1 MVIILVGPPG
11 SGKGTQAKV
20 LCERFGIPQIST
32 GDMLRAAK
40 KAGTLDKRY
49 LEIMD
54 SGGLVPDE
62 AMIELIDKRLDESDC
77 RSGCLL
83 DGFPRTVP
91 QAEALEEVLR
101 RKRNAGTMGI
111 GANAKEKAEKADSAD
126 AAPIDAVVQL
136 DVQRSLLEERLVH
149 RRTDKTSGQIYHLL
163 YNPPPPGVELEHR
176 ADDRPEAVGKRL
188 DAYEAMTA
196 ALLPFYEGKGL
207 LRRVDGVGKPEDVTA
222 RVLSALGRSSSGAA

>member
-1 MVIILVGPPG
+1 MIVILVGPPG

-20 LCERFGIPQIST
+20 VCGTLGIPQIST

-62 AMIELIDKRLDESDC
+62 AMIELIDKRLDEADC
-77 RSGCLL
+77 KPGCLL

-91 QAEALEEVLR
+91 QAEALEGVLLT
-101 RKRNAGTMGI
+101 KFGI
-111 GANAKEKAEKADSAD
+111 KDEGAS
-126 AAPIDAVVQL
+126 PIDAVIQL
-136 DVQRSLLEERLVH
+136 DVSRALLEERLVH

-163 YNPPPPGVELEHR
+163 YNPPPPGAELEHR

-196 ALLPFYEGKGL
+196 ALLPFYERKGL
-207 LRRVDGVGKPEDVTA
+207 LRRVDGVGKPDEVTA
-222 RVLSALGRSSSGAA
+222 RVFAALGLSSSGSE

>member
-1 MVIILVGPPG
+1 MIVILVGPPG

-20 LCERFGIPQIST
+20 ICGQLGIPQIST

-62 AMIELIDKRLDESDC
+62 AMIGLIDTRLDEPDC
-77 RSGCLL
+77 KPGCLL

-91 QAEALEEVLR
+91 QAEALEGVLL
-101 RKRNAGTMGI
+101 RKFETKGEG
-111 GANAKEKAEKADSAD
+111 SS
-126 AAPIDAVVQL
+126 PIDAVIQL
-136 DVQRSLLEERLVH
+136 DVSRSLLEERLVH

-163 YNPPPPGVELEHR
+163 YNPPPLGAELEHR

-196 ALLPFYEGKGL
+196 ALLPFYERKGL
-207 LRRVDGVGKPEDVTA
+207 LRRVDGVGKPNEVTA
-222 RVLSALGRSSSGAA
+222 RVLAALGLSSSGSE